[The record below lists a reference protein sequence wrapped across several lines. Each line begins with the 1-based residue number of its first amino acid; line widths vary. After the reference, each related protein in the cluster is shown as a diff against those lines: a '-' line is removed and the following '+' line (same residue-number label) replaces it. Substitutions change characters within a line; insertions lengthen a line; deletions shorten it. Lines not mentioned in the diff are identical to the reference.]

1 MSQSIFRNKWN
12 ALFVS
17 NFLGVFNDNLLKN
30 CIIFISAAWAMP
42 SWITQSQLISIVSAA
57 LIIPYLV
64 LSPVAGRLSVIYSKK
79 NVFRFFKLLE
89 LPIMLTACFAF
100 YYQWVLLA
108 VFAVLL
114 MGIQSCLYSPSKY
127 SLIRDIGGEEGV
139 SYGSGIFETMAFLG
153 ILLGTVT
160 ASLLSDFARPWL
172 VYSLFIGV
180 ALLGYFS
187 TRAIRAVEQPENTN
201 ETGHLHPFGFLLS
214 SYRFATKHPLLNPA
228 VFGASSFWLI
238 GGMLQMNLVIHT
250 KNIYHASNTTTGLIM
265 AVAAIGIALGCWVA
279 GKISGNEVK
288 KGLILIGIGGV
299 SVLLFVLTFFSLNFY
314 LYGVVVFSIAFMGGF
329 FQVPSLAIVQQ
340 SNLERKLGDMVAYLN
355 MVTFIFVLFGTF
367 LFWLGTFLSNENS
380 YVVFGSIFAV
390 SVLVG
395 IYFLSH
401 SPVFYRETVKILSF
415 GKKKMNKIK

>member
-12 ALFVS
+12 ALFIS

-187 TRAIRAVEQPENTN
+187 TRAIRAVE
-201 ETGHLHPFGFLLS
+201 
-214 SYRFATKHPLLNPA
+214 
-228 VFGASSFWLI
+228 
-238 GGMLQMNLVIHT
+238 
-250 KNIYHASNTTTGLIM
+250 
-265 AVAAIGIALGCWVA
+265 
-279 GKISGNEVK
+279 
-288 KGLILIGIGGV
+288 
-299 SVLLFVLTFFSLNFY
+299 
-314 LYGVVVFSIAFMGGF
+314 
-329 FQVPSLAIVQQ
+329 
-340 SNLERKLGDMVAYLN
+340 
-355 MVTFIFVLFGTF
+355 
-367 LFWLGTFLSNENS
+367 
-380 YVVFGSIFAV
+380 
-390 SVLVG
+390 
-395 IYFLSH
+395 
-401 SPVFYRETVKILSF
+401 
-415 GKKKMNKIK
+415 